1 MSRQDT
7 IGNHC
12 TTVFTDEMGY
22 TCVVYH
28 QTCVVRWNAERIILN
43 TGGYETVTTKRRMNQ
58 AANQFRLGFGV
69 YQQDHTWYVDYKGM
83 TLRFLG
89 DVIEL
94 DRVNPKDS
102 IQR

>member
-12 TTVFTDEMGY
+12 TAVFTDELGY

-28 QTCVVRWNAERIILN
+28 QTCVVRWNSERIILN

-58 AANQFRLGFGV
+58 AANQFRLGFQV
-69 YQQDHTWYVDYKGM
+69 YQQNHVWYVDYAGM
-83 TLRFLG
+83 SLRFLG

-102 IQR
+102 VQR